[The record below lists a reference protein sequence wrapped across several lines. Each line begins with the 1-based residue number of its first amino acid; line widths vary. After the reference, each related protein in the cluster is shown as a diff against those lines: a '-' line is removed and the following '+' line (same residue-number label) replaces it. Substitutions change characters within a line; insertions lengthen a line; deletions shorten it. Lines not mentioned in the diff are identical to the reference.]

1 MACLCTGEVSTL
13 AWPIL
18 REATDAFITIP
29 DANALRTMRLLAE
42 GVGQDPAMV
51 AGESGVAG
59 LAGLIRVA
67 GEKEARDA
75 LSLGPDSR
83 VLVVGTEGATDP
95 EIYRSI
101 VG

>member
-1 MACLCTGEVSTL
+1 
-13 AWPIL
+13 L
-18 REATDAFITIP
+18 RDGADAFLTIP
-29 DANALRTMRLLAE
+29 DVDALQTMRLLAE
-42 GVGQDPAMV
+42 GAGQDRCLI

-59 LAGLIRVA
+59 LAGLIRVS

-75 LSLGPDSR
+75 LGLGPQSR

-101 VG
+101 VGG